1 MFRLIYKP
9 KWIFSTII
17 VILAMG
23 IMVRLG
29 VWQLD
34 RLEKRRA
41 FNTHYIEQLESPPV
55 ELNIKTINVD
65 LKEMEYREITVT
77 GRYDHDQQVAMRNQ
91 VWRSHIGVNLLTP
104 LNISGTEQSI
114 FVDRGWIPMEDYQS
128 NNWQQFNEGGLVS
141 IKGIIRLPQEGP
153 IIGGR
158 PDPTIQPD
166 EFLKA
171 WNFPNIEEIS
181 KQTPYPVL
189 PVYIQLSPDSSRADL
204 PYPSLPEI
212 EISEGPHLSYAVQ
225 WFIFTAILGIGY
237 PLFLRRESS
246 KTKA

>member
-1 MFRLIYKP
+1 
-9 KWIFSTII
+9 
-17 VILAMG
+17 
-23 IMVRLG
+23 
-29 VWQLD
+29 
-34 RLEKRRA
+34 
-41 FNTHYIEQLESPPV
+41 
-55 ELNIKTINVD
+55 
-65 LKEMEYREITVT
+65 
-77 GRYDHDQQVAMRNQ
+77 
-91 VWRSHIGVNLLTP
+91 
-104 LNISGTEQSI
+104 
-114 FVDRGWIPMEDYQS
+114 MEDYQS